1 MKDELLILGY
11 GFLCF
16 FGGYWLH
23 ATSGVVEEQSQPPTN
38 YHATCADDIFNGEVI
53 KKGKKYYLD
62 SGQEIWIPL
71 KECVLVEL

>member
-1 MKDELLILGY
+1 MKLPFIILMSIY
-11 GFLCF
+11 VLFALAVAISINSED
-16 FGGYWLH
+16 H
-23 ATSGVVEEQSQPPTN
+23 KASKPTH
-38 YHATCADDIFNGEVI
+38 YHATCTDDIFNGEVI

>member
-1 MKDELLILGY
+1 MYKALPILIFSIGLIL
-11 GFLCF
+11 FM
-16 FGGYWLH
+16 WI
-23 ATSGVVEEQSQPPTN
+23 QSERGKEFNKPT
-38 YHATCADDIFNGEVI
+38 HHHVTCADDIFNGEVI

>member
-1 MKDELLILGY
+1 MSTKEISALI
-11 GFLCF
+11 GFCF
-16 FGGYWLH
+16 CFCFVAGLFIRQGDN
-23 ATSGVVEEQSQPPTN
+23 SFKQPTH
-38 YHATCADDIFNGEVI
+38 YHVACTDDIFSGEVI

>member
-1 MKDELLILGY
+1 MKNELLITGY
-11 GFLCF
+11 GLACF
-16 FGGYWLH
+16 FLGYWLC
-23 ATSGVVEEQSQPPTN
+23 AIQVDKTEQPQSTHYQ
-38 YHATCADDIFNGEVI
+38 ATCTDDIFNGEVI